1 MVEYKTTSTF
11 VEKRNQMDTTLL
23 KVLQTTGIHN
33 NKIYFCPQLV
43 SNPTFK
49 QLEISRGFFFLII
62 TNGSASLNTSYA
74 TNILNPGMLI
84 VQTPSSRSTL
94 QHLSPD
100 FEMTAL
106 YIEPAFFDSLLSGQP
121 LYDRI
126 AYYLGKNEL
135 PAVSLTKKQSDY
147 LQKAMQLFAYQQE
160 SKSVYQDGILRYLC
174 GFILLQ
180 MADIFE
186 EKAPQ
191 NIENLKRNKDLFR
204 QFKKLLMTNYRQQ
217 HNIAF
222 YADQLNISN
231 AYLSRIIKSVTGRT
245 VLFHINELLCADACR
260 LLECTNMDIKE
271 IADLLGFTSQ
281 SAFGKFFMRQQKTTP
296 LKYRMK
302 RDIRQ
307 KE

>member
-1 MVEYKTTSTF
+1 
-11 VEKRNQMDTTLL
+11 MDTTLL
-23 KVLQTTGIHN
+23 QVLQTTDIHN
-33 NKIYFCPQLV
+33 SKIYFCPQFI

-62 TNGSASLNTSYA
+62 TNGSASLETSYA
-74 TNILNPGMLI
+74 AKDLNVGMLI

-94 QHLSPD
+94 QHMSPD
-100 FEMTAL
+100 FEMTVL

-121 LYDRI
+121 LYERI
-126 AYYLGKNEL
+126 ACYLGKNEL
-135 PAVSLTKKQSDY
+135 PIVALTNRQSDY
-147 LQKAMQLFAYQQE
+147 LQKAMQLFTYQQE
-160 SKSVYQDGILRYLC
+160 RKSIYQDRILRYLC
-174 GFILLQ
+174 GVVLLQ

-186 EKAPQ
+186 AKAPQ
-191 NIENLKRNKDLFR
+191 DTENLKRQKDLFR

-217 HNIAF
+217 HTIAF
-222 YADQLNISN
+222 YADQLHISN

-245 VLFHINELLCADACR
+245 VLSHINELLCADACR

-271 IADLLGFTSQ
+271 IANLLGFTSQ

-302 RDIRQ
+302 
-307 KE
+307 KV

>member
-1 MVEYKTTSTF
+1 
-11 VEKRNQMDTTLL
+11 MDTTLL
-23 KVLQTTGIHN
+23 QVLQTTDIHN
-33 NKIYFCPQLV
+33 SKIYFCPQFI

-62 TNGSASLNTSYA
+62 TNGSASLETSYA
-74 TNILNPGMLI
+74 AKGLNVGMLI

-94 QHLSPD
+94 QHMSPD
-100 FEMTAL
+100 FEMTVL

-121 LYDRI
+121 LYERI
-126 AYYLGKNEL
+126 ACYLGKNEL
-135 PAVSLTKKQSDY
+135 PIVALTNRQSDY
-147 LQKAMQLFAYQQE
+147 LQKAMQLFTYQQE
-160 SKSVYQDGILRYLC
+160 RKSVYQDGILRYLC
-174 GFILLQ
+174 GVVLLQ

-186 EKAPQ
+186 AKAPQ
-191 NIENLKRNKDLFR
+191 DTENLKRQKDLFR

-217 HNIAF
+217 HTIAF

-245 VLFHINELLCADACR
+245 VLSHINELLCADACR

-271 IADLLGFTSQ
+271 IANLLGFTSQ

-302 RDIRQ
+302 
-307 KE
+307 KV

>member
-1 MVEYKTTSTF
+1 
-11 VEKRNQMDTTLL
+11 MDTTLL
-23 KVLQTTGIHN
+23 QVLQTTDIHN
-33 NKIYFCPQLV
+33 SKIYFCPQFI

-62 TNGSASLNTSYA
+62 TNGSASLETSYA
-74 TNILNPGMLI
+74 AKDLNVGMLI

-94 QHLSPD
+94 QHMSPD
-100 FEMTAL
+100 FEMTVL

-121 LYDRI
+121 LYERI
-126 AYYLGKNEL
+126 ACYLGKNEL
-135 PAVSLTKKQSDY
+135 PIVALTNRQSDY
-147 LQKAMQLFAYQQE
+147 LQKAMQLFTYQQE
-160 SKSVYQDGILRYLC
+160 RKSVYQDRILRYLC
-174 GFILLQ
+174 GVVLLQ

-186 EKAPQ
+186 AKAPQ
-191 NIENLKRNKDLFR
+191 DTENLKRQKDLFR

-217 HNIAF
+217 HTIAF
-222 YADQLNISN
+222 YADQLHISN

-245 VLFHINELLCADACR
+245 VLSHINELLCADACR

-271 IADLLGFTSQ
+271 IANLLGFTSQ

-302 RDIRQ
+302 
-307 KE
+307 KV

>member
-1 MVEYKTTSTF
+1 
-11 VEKRNQMDTTLL
+11 MDTTLL
-23 KVLQTTGIHN
+23 QALQTTDIHN
-33 NKIYFCPQLV
+33 NKIYFCPQFI
-43 SNPTFK
+43 SNPIFR

-62 TNGSASLNTSYA
+62 TNGSASLKTPYTAKN
-74 TNILNPGMLI
+74 LNVGMLV

-94 QHLSPD
+94 QHMSPD
-100 FEMTAL
+100 FEMIVL

-126 AYYLGKNEL
+126 ASYLGKNEM
-135 PAVSLTKKQSDY
+135 PVVSLTNKQSDY
-147 LQKAMQLFAYQQE
+147 LQKAMQLFTYQQE
-160 SKSVYQDGILRYLC
+160 RKSVYQDGILRYLC
-174 GFILLQ
+174 GVVLLQ

-186 EKAPQ
+186 AKAPQ
-191 NIENLKRNKDLFR
+191 DAENLKRQKDLFR

-217 HNIAF
+217 HTIAF

-245 VLFHINELLCADACR
+245 VLSHINELLCADACR

-271 IADLLGFTSQ
+271 IANLLGFTSQ

-302 RDIRQ
+302 
-307 KE
+307 KM

>member
-1 MVEYKTTSTF
+1 
-11 VEKRNQMDTTLL
+11 MDTTLL
-23 KVLQTTGIHN
+23 QVLQTTDIHN
-33 NKIYFCPQLV
+33 SKIYFCSQFI

-62 TNGSASLNTSYA
+62 TNGSASLKTSYA
-74 TNILNPGMLI
+74 AKDLNVGMLI

-94 QHLSPD
+94 QHMSPD
-100 FEMTAL
+100 FEMTVL

-121 LYDRI
+121 LYERI
-126 AYYLGKNEL
+126 ACYLGKNEL
-135 PAVSLTKKQSDY
+135 PIVALTNKQSDY
-147 LQKAMQLFAYQQE
+147 LQKAMQLFTYQQE
-160 SKSVYQDGILRYLC
+160 RKSVYQDGILRYLC
-174 GFILLQ
+174 GVVLLQ

-186 EKAPQ
+186 AKAPQ
-191 NIENLKRNKDLFR
+191 DTENLKRQKDLFR

-217 HNIAF
+217 HTIAF
-222 YADQLNISN
+222 YADQLHISN

-245 VLFHINELLCADACR
+245 VLSHINELLCADACR

-271 IADLLGFTSQ
+271 IANLLGFTSQ

-302 RDIRQ
+302 
-307 KE
+307 KV

>member
-1 MVEYKTTSTF
+1 
-11 VEKRNQMDTTLL
+11 MDTTLL
-23 KVLQTTGIHN
+23 QVLQTTDIHN
-33 NKIYFCPQLV
+33 SKIYFCPQFI

-62 TNGSASLNTSYA
+62 TNGSASLETSYA
-74 TNILNPGMLI
+74 AKDLNVGMLI

-94 QHLSPD
+94 QHMSPD
-100 FEMTAL
+100 FEMTVL

-121 LYDRI
+121 LYERI
-126 AYYLGKNEL
+126 ACYLGKNEL
-135 PAVSLTKKQSDY
+135 PIVALTNRQSDY
-147 LQKAMQLFAYQQE
+147 LQKAMQLFTYQQE
-160 SKSVYQDGILRYLC
+160 RKSVYQDGIQRYLC
-174 GFILLQ
+174 GVVLLQ

-186 EKAPQ
+186 AKAPQ
-191 NIENLKRNKDLFR
+191 DTENLKRQKDLFR

-217 HNIAF
+217 HTIAF
-222 YADQLNISN
+222 YADQLHISN

-245 VLFHINELLCADACR
+245 VLSHINELLCADACR

-271 IADLLGFTSQ
+271 IANLLGFTSQ

-302 RDIRQ
+302 
-307 KE
+307 KV

>member
-1 MVEYKTTSTF
+1 
-11 VEKRNQMDTTLL
+11 MDTTLL
-23 KVLQTTGIHN
+23 QVLQTTDIHN
-33 NKIYFCPQLV
+33 SKIYFCPQFI

-62 TNGSASLNTSYA
+62 TNGSASLETSYA
-74 TNILNPGMLI
+74 AKDLNVGMLI

-94 QHLSPD
+94 QHMSPD
-100 FEMTAL
+100 FEMTVL

-121 LYDRI
+121 LYERI
-126 AYYLGKNEL
+126 ACYLGKNEL
-135 PAVSLTKKQSDY
+135 PIVALTNKQSDY
-147 LQKAMQLFAYQQE
+147 LQKAMQLFTYQQE
-160 SKSVYQDGILRYLC
+160 RKSVYQDGILRYLC
-174 GFILLQ
+174 GVVLLQ

-186 EKAPQ
+186 AKAPQ
-191 NIENLKRNKDLFR
+191 DTENLKRQKDLFR

-217 HNIAF
+217 HTIAF
-222 YADQLNISN
+222 YADQLHISN

-245 VLFHINELLCADACR
+245 VLSHINELLCADACR

-271 IADLLGFTSQ
+271 IANLLGFTSQ

-302 RDIRQ
+302 
-307 KE
+307 KV

>member
-1 MVEYKTTSTF
+1 
-11 VEKRNQMDTTLL
+11 MDTTLL
-23 KVLQTTGIHN
+23 QVLQTTDIHN
-33 NKIYFCPQLV
+33 SKIYFCPQFI

-62 TNGSASLNTSYA
+62 TNGSASLETSYA
-74 TNILNPGMLI
+74 AKDLNVGMLI

-94 QHLSPD
+94 QHMSSD
-100 FEMTAL
+100 FEMTVL

-121 LYDRI
+121 LYERI
-126 AYYLGKNEL
+126 ACYLGKNEL
-135 PAVSLTKKQSDY
+135 PIVALTNRQSDY
-147 LQKAMQLFAYQQE
+147 LQKAMQLFTYQQE
-160 SKSVYQDGILRYLC
+160 RKSVYQDGILRYLC
-174 GFILLQ
+174 GVVLLQ

-186 EKAPQ
+186 AKAPQ
-191 NIENLKRNKDLFR
+191 DTENLKRQKDLFR

-217 HNIAF
+217 HTIAF
-222 YADQLNISN
+222 YADQLHISN

-245 VLFHINELLCADACR
+245 VLSHINELLCADACR

-271 IADLLGFTSQ
+271 IANLLGFTSQ

-302 RDIRQ
+302 
-307 KE
+307 KV

>member
-1 MVEYKTTSTF
+1 
-11 VEKRNQMDTTLL
+11 MDTTLL
-23 KVLQTTGIHN
+23 QALQTTDIHN
-33 NKIYFCPQLV
+33 SKIYFCPQFI

-62 TNGSASLNTSYA
+62 TNGSASLETSYA
-74 TNILNPGMLI
+74 AKDLNVGMLI

-94 QHLSPD
+94 QHMSPD
-100 FEMTAL
+100 FEMTVL

-121 LYDRI
+121 LYERI
-126 AYYLGKNEL
+126 ACYLGKNEL
-135 PAVSLTKKQSDY
+135 PIVALTNRQSDY
-147 LQKAMQLFAYQQE
+147 LQKAMQLFTYQQE
-160 SKSVYQDGILRYLC
+160 RKSVYQDGILRYLC
-174 GFILLQ
+174 GVVLLQ

-186 EKAPQ
+186 AKAPQ
-191 NIENLKRNKDLFR
+191 DTENLKRQKDLFR

-217 HNIAF
+217 HTIAF
-222 YADQLNISN
+222 YADQLHISN

-245 VLFHINELLCADACR
+245 VLSHINELLCADACR

-271 IADLLGFTSQ
+271 IANLLGFTSQ

-302 RDIRQ
+302 
-307 KE
+307 KV

>member
-1 MVEYKTTSTF
+1 
-11 VEKRNQMDTTLL
+11 MDTTLL
-23 KVLQTTGIHN
+23 QVLQTTDIHN
-33 NKIYFCPQLV
+33 SKIYFCPQFI

-62 TNGSASLNTSYA
+62 TKGSASLETSYA
-74 TNILNPGMLI
+74 AKDLNVGMLI

-94 QHLSPD
+94 QHMSPD
-100 FEMTAL
+100 FEMTVL

-126 AYYLGKNEL
+126 ASYLGKNEM
-135 PAVSLTKKQSDY
+135 PVVSLTNKQSDY
-147 LQKAMQLFAYQQE
+147 LQKAMQLFTYQQE
-160 SKSVYQDGILRYLC
+160 RKSVYQDGILRYLC
-174 GFILLQ
+174 GVVLLQ

-186 EKAPQ
+186 AKAPQ
-191 NIENLKRNKDLFR
+191 DAENLKRQKDLFR

-217 HNIAF
+217 HTIAF

-245 VLFHINELLCADACR
+245 VLSHINELLCADACR

-271 IADLLGFTSQ
+271 IANLLGFTSQ

-302 RDIRQ
+302 
-307 KE
+307 KM

>member
-1 MVEYKTTSTF
+1 
-11 VEKRNQMDTTLL
+11 MDTTLL
-23 KVLQTTGIHN
+23 QVLQTTDIHN
-33 NKIYFCPQLV
+33 SKIYFCPQFI

-62 TNGSASLNTSYA
+62 TNGSASLETSYA
-74 TNILNPGMLI
+74 AKDLNVGMLI

-94 QHLSPD
+94 QHMSPD
-100 FEMTAL
+100 FEMTVL

-121 LYDRI
+121 LYERI
-126 AYYLGKNEL
+126 ACYLGKNEL
-135 PAVSLTKKQSDY
+135 PIVALTNRQSDY
-147 LQKAMQLFAYQQE
+147 LQKAMQLFTYQQE
-160 SKSVYQDGILRYLC
+160 RKSIYQNGILRYLC
-174 GFILLQ
+174 GVVLLQ

-186 EKAPQ
+186 AKAPQ
-191 NIENLKRNKDLFR
+191 DTENLKRQKDLFR

-217 HNIAF
+217 HTIAF
-222 YADQLNISN
+222 YADQLHISN

-245 VLFHINELLCADACR
+245 VLSHINELLCADACR

-271 IADLLGFTSQ
+271 IANLLGFTSQ

-302 RDIRQ
+302 
-307 KE
+307 KV

>member
-1 MVEYKTTSTF
+1 
-11 VEKRNQMDTTLL
+11 MDTTLL
-23 KVLQTTGIHN
+23 QVLQTTDIHN
-33 NKIYFCPQLV
+33 SKIYFCPQFI

-62 TNGSASLNTSYA
+62 TNGSASLETSYA
-74 TNILNPGMLI
+74 TKGLNVGMLI

-94 QHLSPD
+94 QHMSPD
-100 FEMTAL
+100 FEMTVL

-121 LYDRI
+121 LYERI
-126 AYYLGKNEL
+126 ACYLGKNEL
-135 PAVSLTKKQSDY
+135 PIVALTNRQSDY
-147 LQKAMQLFAYQQE
+147 LQKAMQLFTYQQE
-160 SKSVYQDGILRYLC
+160 RKSVYQDGILRYLC
-174 GFILLQ
+174 GVVLLQ

-186 EKAPQ
+186 AKAPQ
-191 NIENLKRNKDLFR
+191 DTENLKRQKDLFR

-217 HNIAF
+217 HTIAF
-222 YADQLNISN
+222 YADQLHISN

-245 VLFHINELLCADACR
+245 VLSHINELLCADACR

-271 IADLLGFTSQ
+271 IANLLGFTSQ

-302 RDIRQ
+302 
-307 KE
+307 KV

>member
-1 MVEYKTTSTF
+1 
-11 VEKRNQMDTTLL
+11 MDTTLL
-23 KVLQTTGIHN
+23 QVLQTTDIHN
-33 NKIYFCPQLV
+33 SKIYFCPQFI

-62 TNGSASLNTSYA
+62 TNGSASLETSYA
-74 TNILNPGMLI
+74 AKGLNVGMLI

-94 QHLSPD
+94 QHMSSD
-100 FEMTAL
+100 FEMTVL

-121 LYDRI
+121 LYERI
-126 AYYLGKNEL
+126 ACYLGKNEL
-135 PAVSLTKKQSDY
+135 PIVALTNRQSDY
-147 LQKAMQLFAYQQE
+147 LQKAMQLFTYQQE
-160 SKSVYQDGILRYLC
+160 RKSVYQDGILRYLC
-174 GFILLQ
+174 GVVLLQ

-186 EKAPQ
+186 AKAPQ
-191 NIENLKRNKDLFR
+191 DTENLKRQKDLFR

-217 HNIAF
+217 HTIAF
-222 YADQLNISN
+222 YADQLHISN

-245 VLFHINELLCADACR
+245 VLSHINELLCADACR

-271 IADLLGFTSQ
+271 IANLLGFTSQ

-302 RDIRQ
+302 
-307 KE
+307 KV

>member
-1 MVEYKTTSTF
+1 
-11 VEKRNQMDTTLL
+11 MDTTLL
-23 KVLQTTGIHN
+23 QVLQTTDIHN
-33 NKIYFCPQLV
+33 SKIYFCPQFI

-62 TNGSASLNTSYA
+62 TNGSASLETSYA
-74 TNILNPGMLI
+74 AKGLNVGMLI

-94 QHLSPD
+94 QHMSPD
-100 FEMTAL
+100 FEMTVL

-121 LYDRI
+121 LYERI
-126 AYYLGKNEL
+126 ACYLGKNEL
-135 PAVSLTKKQSDY
+135 PIVALTNRQSDY
-147 LQKAMQLFAYQQE
+147 LQKAMQLFTYQQE
-160 SKSVYQDGILRYLC
+160 RKSVYQDGILRYLC
-174 GFILLQ
+174 GVVLLQ

-186 EKAPQ
+186 AKAPQ
-191 NIENLKRNKDLFR
+191 DAENLKRQKDLFR

-217 HNIAF
+217 HTIAF
-222 YADQLNISN
+222 YADQLHISN

-245 VLFHINELLCADACR
+245 VLSHINELLCADACR

-271 IADLLGFTSQ
+271 IANLLGFTSQ

-302 RDIRQ
+302 
-307 KE
+307 KV

>member
-1 MVEYKTTSTF
+1 
-11 VEKRNQMDTTLL
+11 MDTTLL
-23 KVLQTTGIHN
+23 QVLQTTDIHN
-33 NKIYFCPQLV
+33 SKIYFCPQFI

-62 TNGSASLNTSYA
+62 TNGSASLETSYA
-74 TNILNPGMLI
+74 AKGLNVGMLI

-94 QHLSPD
+94 QHMSPD
-100 FEMTAL
+100 FEMTVL

-121 LYDRI
+121 LYERI
-126 AYYLGKNEL
+126 ACYLGKNEL
-135 PAVSLTKKQSDY
+135 PIVALTNRQSDY
-147 LQKAMQLFAYQQE
+147 LQKAMQLFTYQQE
-160 SKSVYQDGILRYLC
+160 RKSVYQDGILRYLC
-174 GFILLQ
+174 GVVLLQ

-186 EKAPQ
+186 AKAPQ
-191 NIENLKRNKDLFR
+191 DTENLKRQKDLFR

-217 HNIAF
+217 HTIAF
-222 YADQLNISN
+222 YADQLHISN

-245 VLFHINELLCADACR
+245 VLSHINELLCADACR

-271 IADLLGFTSQ
+271 IANLLGFTSQ

-302 RDIRQ
+302 
-307 KE
+307 KV

>member
-1 MVEYKTTSTF
+1 
-11 VEKRNQMDTTLL
+11 MDTTLL
-23 KVLQTTGIHN
+23 QVLQTTDIHN
-33 NKIYFCPQLV
+33 NKIYFCPQFI

-62 TNGSASLNTSYA
+62 TNGSASLETSYA
-74 TNILNPGMLI
+74 AKDLNVGMLI

-94 QHLSPD
+94 QHMSPD
-100 FEMTAL
+100 FEMTVL

-121 LYDRI
+121 LYERI
-126 AYYLGKNEL
+126 ACYLGKNEL
-135 PAVSLTKKQSDY
+135 PIVALTNRQSDY
-147 LQKAMQLFAYQQE
+147 LQKAMQLFTYQQE
-160 SKSVYQDGILRYLC
+160 RKSVYQDRILRYLC
-174 GFILLQ
+174 GVVLLQ

-186 EKAPQ
+186 AKAPQ
-191 NIENLKRNKDLFR
+191 DTENLKRQKDLFR

-217 HNIAF
+217 HTIAF
-222 YADQLNISN
+222 YADQLHISN

-245 VLFHINELLCADACR
+245 VLSHINELLCADACR

-271 IADLLGFTSQ
+271 IANLLGFTSQ

-302 RDIRQ
+302 
-307 KE
+307 KV

>member
-1 MVEYKTTSTF
+1 
-11 VEKRNQMDTTLL
+11 MDTTLL
-23 KVLQTTGIHN
+23 QVLQTTDIHN
-33 NKIYFCPQLV
+33 SKIYFCSQFI

-62 TNGSASLNTSYA
+62 TNGSASLKTSYA
-74 TNILNPGMLI
+74 AKDLNVGMLI

-94 QHLSPD
+94 QHMSPD
-100 FEMTAL
+100 FEMTVL

-121 LYDRI
+121 LYERI
-126 AYYLGKNEL
+126 ACYLGKNEL
-135 PAVSLTKKQSDY
+135 PIVALTNRQSDY
-147 LQKAMQLFAYQQE
+147 LQKAMQLFTYQQE
-160 SKSVYQDGILRYLC
+160 RKSIYQDGILRYLC
-174 GFILLQ
+174 GVVLLQ

-186 EKAPQ
+186 AKAPQ
-191 NIENLKRNKDLFR
+191 DTENLKRQKDLFR

-217 HNIAF
+217 HTIAF
-222 YADQLNISN
+222 YADQLHISN

-245 VLFHINELLCADACR
+245 VLSHINELLCADACR

-271 IADLLGFTSQ
+271 IANLLGFTSQ

-302 RDIRQ
+302 
-307 KE
+307 KV

>member
-1 MVEYKTTSTF
+1 
-11 VEKRNQMDTTLL
+11 MDTTLL
-23 KVLQTTGIHN
+23 QVLQTTDIHN
-33 NKIYFCPQLV
+33 SKIYFCPQFI

-62 TNGSASLNTSYA
+62 TNGSASLKTSYA
-74 TNILNPGMLI
+74 AKDLNVGMLI

-94 QHLSPD
+94 QHMSPD
-100 FEMTAL
+100 FEMTVL

-121 LYDRI
+121 LYERI
-126 AYYLGKNEL
+126 ACYLGKNEL
-135 PAVSLTKKQSDY
+135 PIVALTNRQSDY
-147 LQKAMQLFAYQQE
+147 LQKAMQLFTYQQE
-160 SKSVYQDGILRYLC
+160 RKSVYQDGILRYLC
-174 GFILLQ
+174 GVVLLQ

-186 EKAPQ
+186 AKAPQ
-191 NIENLKRNKDLFR
+191 DTENLKRQKDLFR

-217 HNIAF
+217 HTIAF
-222 YADQLNISN
+222 YADQLHISN

-245 VLFHINELLCADACR
+245 VLSHINELLCADACR

-271 IADLLGFTSQ
+271 IANLLGFTSQ

-302 RDIRQ
+302 
-307 KE
+307 KV